1 MTCRQ
6 LMGRG
11 AALAEPATILTG
23 AKAALIGSS
32 PGCRTRGSIVPRQV
46 NGGGLVVGGQK
57 LLSERE
63 QLATLSLWAVP
74 GLGPKAFPAIHD
86 LFHGDLAAVLDLAP
100 SEWAGALDLTAN
112 VREMLG
118 RVEKMAD
125 LGHCVADRAR
135 RAGVGIAFPEDEA
148 FPSNLCR
155 IPDPPPVLFFRG
167 TPSAPRRRLAM
178 VGSRH
183 PDQGFHE
190 IARRFAREVAEGG
203 VGIISGAAIGVDW
216 ECHLGALQAKA
227 ETWAFVGS
235 ALDELDPPQA
245 RLMPRVLAGGGMFYS
260 EFPFGVR
267 ASANT
272 FPRRNRLISG
282 AADAVLVLRAGR
294 HSGALHTA
302 QAAVNQGRPLLAL
315 PGEAGNEAAHGCNAL
330 IRSGNARLCLTKQDA
345 WAALGVSPA
354 VSVKPQAPGVRL
366 SDGCLSAN
374 ARSAYQA
381 LGQATKSFEE
391 ILGSCPLAP
400 APLISALCEL
410 ELMGLVV
417 QHPGKRY
424 EKV

>member
-1 MTCRQ
+1 MR
-6 LMGRG
+6 
-11 AALAEPATILTG
+11 
-23 AKAALIGSS
+23 
-32 PGCRTRGSIVPRQV
+32 
-46 NGGGLVVGGQK
+46 GQK
-57 LLSERE
+57 LLNERE
-63 QLATLSLWAVP
+63 RLATLSLWAVP
-74 GLGPKAFPAIHD
+74 GLGPKAFAAVLD
-86 LFHGDLAAVLDLAP
+86 LFRGDVTAVLDLAP
-100 SEWAGALDLTAN
+100 GEWAGALNLTAT

-118 RVEKMAD
+118 RVEKMSD
-125 LGHCVADRAR
+125 LGLCVIERAR
-135 RAGVGIAFPEDEA
+135 RADVGIAFPGEEA

-155 IPDPPPVLFFRG
+155 ISDPPPVLFFRG

-183 PDQGFHE
+183 PDQGFE
-190 IARRFAREVAEGG
+190 QIARRFAREVAEGG
-203 VGIISGAAIGVDW
+203 VGIISGAAIGVDS
-216 ECHLGALQAKA
+216 ECHLGALEAKA

-245 RLMPRVLAGGGMFYS
+245 RLLPRILAGGGMFYS

-282 AADAVLVLRAGR
+282 AADAVLVLRAAR

-302 QAAVNQGRPLLAL
+302 QAAINQGRPLLAL
-315 PGEAGNEAAHGCNAL
+315 PGEPGNEAAHGCNGL

-366 SDGCLSAN
+366 SDACLSAN
-374 ARSAYQA
+374 ALTAYHA
-381 LGQATKSFEE
+381 LGRAPKSFEE
-391 ILGSCPLAP
+391 MLSSCELAP

>member
-1 MTCRQ
+1 MICRQ
-6 LMGRG
+6 LIGCG
-11 AALAEPATILTG
+11 TVPAEPATILTG
-23 AKAALIGSS
+23 ATPALIGSS
-32 PGCRTRGSIVPRQV
+32 PGCRTRGSIVRRRV
-46 NGGGLVVGGQK
+46 NGGGAGVRGQK
-57 LLSERE
+57 LLNERE
-63 QLATLSLWAVP
+63 RLATLSLWAVP
-74 GLGPKAFPAIHD
+74 GLGPKAFAAILD
-86 LFHGDLAAVLDLAP
+86 LFRGDLAAVLDLAP
-100 SEWAGALDLTAN
+100 SEWAGALNLTAS

-118 RVEKMAD
+118 RVEKMSD
-125 LGHCVADRAR
+125 LGHCVVERAR
-135 RAGVGIAFPEDEA
+135 RAGVGIAFPGEEA

-183 PDQGFHE
+183 PDQGFGE
-190 IARRFAREVAEGG
+190 IAQRFAREVAEGG

-216 ECHLGALQAKA
+216 ECHQGALQAKA

-245 RLMPRVLAGGGMFYS
+245 HLLPQVLAGGGMFYS

-267 ASANT
+267 ASVTT

-302 QAAVNQGRPLLAL
+302 QAAITQGRPLLAL
-315 PGEAGNEAAHGCNAL
+315 PGEANNEAAYGCNGL

-366 SDGCLSAN
+366 SDACLSVN
-374 ARSAYQA
+374 AQTAYQS
-381 LGQATKSFEE
+381 LGRAPQSFEE
-391 ILGSCPLAP
+391 ILSSCQLAP

-410 ELMGLVV
+410 ELLGLVV